1 VQTSIKSRALKEFAE
16 ATATLANPAV
26 QEWRKQGGKVVGYC
40 CSYFPEEIVT
50 AAGFLSFRMRAT
62 GSKGTELADAYLSS
76 INCSFARH
84 CFNLGLRGEYDFVD
98 GAVWLSTC
106 DHVRRI
112 YDNWKRKVNT
122 PFVHIMSLPKKI
134 DEPQVGWYR
143 DEMVNLK
150 EALERHFSVKITDER
165 LWEAIRLHNETRRL
179 QRQLYELRKRGN
191 PPITGA
197 EALAVMVAGTAMPKQ
212 KYNQLLRELL
222 DEISQREGN
231 ADYRAR
237 LMILGGILDD
247 PGYIKVIEEQGGLVV
262 TDMLC
267 FGTKIMWKDVAEGT
281 GDPLAALARYYIA
294 ERPSCARMFGDY
306 PRRVDFVRDMVREFK
321 VDGIIGERLIF
332 CDLWALEHYMLAKEF
347 KTEGVPYLVLDR
359 EYLLGGIGQL
369 RTRVQAFLETIRR

>member
-26 QEWRKQGGKVVGYC
+26 EEWKRQGGKVVGYF
-40 CSYFPEEIVT
+40 CSYFPEEIAT
-50 AAGFLSFRMRAT
+50 AAGFLPFRMRAT

-76 INCSFARH
+76 INCSFTRH
-84 CFNLGLRGEYDFVD
+84 CFNMGLLGEYGFID
-98 GAVWLSTC
+98 GAVCLSTC
-106 DHVRRI
+106 DHVRRV
-112 YDNWKRKVNT
+112 YDNWKWKVNT
-122 PFVHIMSLPKKI
+122 PFVHMMSLPKKVE
-134 DEPQVGWYR
+134 EPQVGWYR

-150 EALERHFSVKITDER
+150 QALEKHFSVKITDDR

-179 QRQLYELRKRGN
+179 QRQLYELRKRQN

-197 EALAVMVAGTAMPKQ
+197 EALSVMVAGTAMPKQ
-212 KYNQLLRELL
+212 QYNLLLRELL

-231 ADYRAR
+231 ADYKAR

-247 PGYIKVIEEQGGLVV
+247 PGYIEVIEEQGGLVV

-267 FGTKIMWKDVAEGT
+267 FDTKIMWKDVPEGT
-281 GDPLAALARYYIA
+281 GDPLAALAQYYIA
-294 ERPSCARMFGDY
+294 ERPSCPRMFGDY
-306 PRRVDFVRDMVREFK
+306 PRRADFVRDMVREFK

-332 CDLWALEHYMLAKEF
+332 CDLWALEHYLQAKES
-347 KTEGVPYLVLDR
+347 KAGGVPYLILDR
-359 EYLLGGIGQL
+359 EYLLAGIGQL